1 MRRRALWGRW
11 CQDWLR
17 LVLNISWISET
28 SNSDRLWI
36 FNLGN
41 LTITMRKES
50 FRKKTAIFIK
60 QSSFDQM
67 LKHCQ
72 NLQLYVWKRWSRWD
86 ELLITSLCFEFDSIG
101 QINTALLFK
110 RLKACQ
116 IFCYQ
121 ISACTIS
128 TLKLIPMKKPY
139 NIWQA
144 FRIWNWK
151 DKHSLRK
158 EDVMTGPLFQTNPL

>member
-1 MRRRALWGRW
+1 
-11 CQDWLR
+11 
-17 LVLNISWISET
+17 
-28 SNSDRLWI
+28 
-36 FNLGN
+36 
-41 LTITMRKES
+41 
-50 FRKKTAIFIK
+50 
-60 QSSFDQM
+60 M

-86 ELLITSLCFEFDSIG
+86 ELLITSLCFEFDPIG
-101 QINTALLFK
+101 QINNALLFK

-121 ISACTIS
+121 ISACTIN
-128 TLKLIPMKKPY
+128 TLKLIPMKTTY

-144 FRIWNWK
+144 FRIWK

-158 EDVMTGPLFQTNPL
+158 EDVMTGPLFQTNPLYLLYYVASTAEAGCQFSTGICHADERQRRKIVM